1 MVGPAGIDRRLL
13 LTLGAASLVSACS
26 GRASAQQ
33 SSPSPSPSR
42 PSPAASL
49 VAACRPPGAAERRG
63 AAPMDHLECHGA
75 EIALTVDDGPHPVW
89 TPQVLALLERLQVP
103 ATFCVVGQQAARL
116 PSLVADV
123 VAAGHQVANHTHTHR
138 TLRTASAGTV
148 AVEIERAQHA
158 IATATGGAVEPTLFR
173 APGGGWSPTV
183 LGELAARSMR
193 PLGWSV
199 DPRDWSRPGAPAIV
213 AAITTQVRPGSI
225 ILEHDGGGDRS
236 QTVAALTEVLPRL
249 LDQGYRFVLP

>member
-1 MVGPAGIDRRLL
+1 MSV
-13 LTLGAASLVSACS
+13 
-26 GRASAQQ
+26 
-33 SSPSPSPSR
+33 R

-49 VAACRPPGAAERRG
+49 VAACKPPSTAERRHT
-63 AAPMDHLECHGA
+63 APMDHLECHGA
-75 EIALTVDDGPHPVW
+75 DIALTVDDGPHPVW
-89 TPQVLALLERLQVP
+89 TPQMLALLERLQIQ
-103 ATFCVVGQQAARL
+103 ATFCVVGQQAAKL

-148 AVEIERAQHA
+148 AVEIERAQEA
-158 IATATGGAVEPTLFR
+158 IATATGGKVEPTLFR

-193 PLGWSV
+193 PLGWSI
-199 DPRDWSRPGAPAIV
+199 DPRDWSRPGTSAIV
-213 AAITTQVRPGSI
+213 AAISSQVRPGSI

-236 QTVAALTEVLPRL
+236 QTVAALAEVLPRL
-249 LDQGYRFVLP
+249 VDQGYRFVLP

>member
-1 MVGPAGIDRRLL
+1 MAGLEGIDRRLL
-13 LTLGAASLVSACS
+13 LTLGAATLVSACS
-26 GRASAQQ
+26 SRASAQE
-33 SSPSPSPSR
+33 PSPAAST

-49 VAACRPPGAAERRG
+49 VAACRAPSSAERAG
-63 AAPMDHLECHGA
+63 TAPIGHLDCHGA
-75 EIALTVDDGPHPVW
+75 DIALTIDDGPHPVW
-89 TPQVLALLERLQVP
+89 TTQVLALLDRFQVP

-123 VAAGHQVANHTHTHR
+123 VAAGHQIANHTHTHR

-158 IATATGGAVEPTLFR
+158 IATATGGSVEPTLFR
-173 APGGGWSPTV
+173 APGGGWSPTIM
-183 LGELAARSMR
+183 GELAARSMR

-199 DPRDWSRPGAPAIV
+199 DPRDWSRPGTPAIV
-213 AAITTQVRPGSI
+213 AAITAQVRPGSI

-249 LDQGYRFVLP
+249 IDQGYRFVLP